1 MAMAQSLAKI
11 ILHLVFSTKNRDRW
25 LKKSIQPGLFAYLS
39 GICRKAGSNA
49 YRVGGTEDHIHIAC
63 TLPRTLAVSKLLE
76 EIKKSSSIWVKN
88 QNDNLRSFAWQ
99 AGYGAFSL
107 GESQLPLLLRY
118 IENQREQHRIITFQ
132 EEFLDL
138 LDRYRIEY
146 DKRYLWD

>member
-1 MAMAQSLAKI
+1 MAQSLAKI

-25 LKKSIQPGLFAYLS
+25 LKHNIQPELFAYLA
-39 GICRKAGSNA
+39 GICRTAGSNA

-63 TLPRTLAVSKLLE
+63 TLPRTLTVSKLLE